1 MVNSAGLK
9 DKIEIIPKKS
19 QNIKDNAP
27 EYVVDKGGKDGEKAG
42 GGDCGQHEAG
52 VIHPGEG
59 VHTWAGKIFVSLWKV
74 KLDNEKHL
82 GRRNDRPEFEEH
94 WDKEDSGSPGK
105 EEQLF
110 ANKSGINL

>member
-1 MVNSAGLK
+1 MFDYSPINTYPCTPPGVAT
-9 DKIEIIPKKS
+9 
-19 QNIKDNAP
+19 NIK
-27 EYVVDKGGKDGEKAG
+27 KKHK
-42 GGDCGQHEAG
+42 AG

-82 GRRNDRPEFEEH
+82 GRRNDRPEFEER

-110 ANKSGINL
+110 ANESG

>member
-1 MVNSAGLK
+1 MEK
-9 DKIEIIPKKS
+9 FPKKRS
-19 QNIKDNAP
+19 NIKDNAP

-59 VHTWAGKIFVSLWKV
+59 VHAWVGKIFVSLWKV
-74 KLDNEKHL
+74 ELDNEKHL

-94 WDKEDSGSPGK
+94 WDKEGFGSPGK
-105 EEQLF
+105 GNGCGNNFLQI
-110 ANKSGINL
+110 SQG